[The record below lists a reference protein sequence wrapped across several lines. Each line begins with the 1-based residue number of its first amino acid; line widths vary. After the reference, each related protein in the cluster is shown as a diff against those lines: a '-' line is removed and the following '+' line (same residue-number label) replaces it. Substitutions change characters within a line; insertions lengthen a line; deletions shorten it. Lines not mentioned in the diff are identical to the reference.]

1 MGIFVPNFFLMI
13 NDTHIHNIFQQNKG
27 IVSIQYLLEHGVS
40 YYDIN
45 RFLDNDI
52 LVKLKRGVYKWV
64 KTDINELVEVAHI
77 VPKGVFCL
85 QTACFYYELTT
96 SIPSEYHIAI
106 PDGQRVAL
114 PDFPP
119 IKVYYWNKTSFELG
133 VTSIVVDNQQ
143 VKIYD
148 LEKTICD
155 TIRHRNKIGFD
166 VLKEILK
173 NYINRK
179 DRNLNRLN
187 HYAKELKI
195 FNKVDDFI
203 KLLL

>member
-1 MGIFVPNFFLMI
+1 LHSKTLLMI
-13 NDTHIHNIFQQNKG
+13 NNTQIHSIFKENNG
-27 IVSIQYLLEHGVS
+27 IATVQYLLENGVS

-45 RFLDNDI
+45 RFLAEDV
-52 LVKLKRGVYKWV
+52 LVKLKRGVYKWA
-64 KTDINELVEVAHI
+64 TAETNEMVEVAHI

-96 SIPSEYHIAI
+96 SIPSAYHIAI
-106 PDGQRVAL
+106 PNEQRVVL

-119 IKVYYWNKTSFELG
+119 IKIYYWNKTSFELG
-133 VTSIVVDNQQ
+133 MTSIIVDNEP

-166 VLKEILK
+166 VLKEILN
-173 NYINRK
+173 NYLNRK
-179 DRNLNRLN
+179 DRDLNRLDN
-187 HYAKELKI
+187 YAKQLHI